1 MCAFKLK
8 TQGYDTE
15 TMEEM
20 QGLVPRFLS
29 KSKSAENLK
38 STLKARRPEKKWNMQ
53 TNLHI
58 GGLIGTQAVG
68 RHQSLH
74 TSDITNSDALSE
86 GLEPWGS
93 GAQQTLHH

>member
-1 MCAFKLK
+1 
-8 TQGYDTE
+8 
-15 TMEEM
+15 
-20 QGLVPRFLS
+20 
-29 KSKSAENLK
+29 
-38 STLKARRPEKKWNMQ
+38 MQ